1 VRSEVKEGAEAA
13 APVSLVARILRG
25 LRGHSLFS
33 HVLRSF
39 LTLAAG
45 DGAARAIGAVA
56 QIILIRRLNP
66 GPYGLITLGIA
77 LVGWFALVV
86 DSGTEQ
92 LNIREIAKEP
102 SRFREFADP
111 VLGLRIT
118 LSIVAG
124 ILLALGTYF
133 LSHSPGSQSVLPRF
147 ALVLPA
153 IAINLRWM
161 VLGIREA
168 RAVAIGNVAARL
180 AFLAAVVL
188 VVTRPHYAG
197 RVPYLEVL
205 AEATYAL
212 VIIAIVSRR
221 FGVPRPR
228 VDLAVWRSTLTQGF
242 PLLVY
247 GACRATILTIDIILI
262 ALILGHGQAGLYG
275 AALKPVALFLGTL
288 GLFSVSFLAG
298 YSSAPDGEATTL
310 FRRSVLLGLGSMLAV
325 AVALSAGSPLV
336 SFVFGSKYSGSA
348 TSLAVLAWVLPIA
361 ALGVPYSTVLI
372 ARRRQDVLMH
382 LNIVGAVVNVSANAI
397 VITLVGIEAA
407 AGVRVGTYALMLVL
421 NHHACVSRGFAPS
434 LGTVLSRLA
443 PRAATGRSG
452 A

>member
-1 VRSEVKEGAEAA
+1 VKGEAESA
-13 APVSLVARILRG
+13 APVSLGARVKQG
-25 LRGHSLFS
+25 LVGQSFFS

-56 QIILIRRLNP
+56 QIVLIRRLNP
-66 GPYGLITLGIA
+66 GPYGLVTIGIA

-92 LNIREIAKEP
+92 LNIREISKEP

-111 VLGLRIT
+111 VLGLRLT
-118 LSIVAG
+118 LSIAAG
-124 ILLALGTYF
+124 IILALGTYF
-133 LSHSPGSQSVLPRF
+133 LSHSSGSQAVLPRF

-168 RAVAIGNVAARL
+168 RAVALGNVAARI
-180 AFLAAVVL
+180 AFLVAVVF
-188 VVTRPHYAG
+188 VITRPHYAG
-197 RVPYLEVL
+197 RVPYLEAL
-205 AEATYAL
+205 AEATYAF
-212 VIIAIVSRR
+212 VIIALVSRR

-228 VDLAVWRSTLTQGF
+228 IDLAVWRSTLTQGF

-247 GACRATILTIDIILI
+247 GACRATILTIDIIMI
-262 ALILGHGQAGLYG
+262 GLILGHGQAGLYG

-298 YSSAPDGEATTL
+298 YSGAPDAEATTL
-310 FRRSVLLGLGSMLAV
+310 FRRSAVLGLVSMLAV
-325 AVALSAGSPLV
+325 AIALTAGSPLV
-336 SFVFGSKYSGSA
+336 SFVFGDKYSGSA
-348 TSLAVLAWVLPIA
+348 TSLAVLAWMLPIA
-361 ALGVPYSTVLI
+361 GLSVPYSTVLI

-382 LNIVGAVVNVSANAI
+382 NNIVGALFNVGANAI
-397 VITLVGIEAA
+397 VITVVGIEAA
-407 AGVRVGTYALMLVL
+407 AAVRVATYALMLVL
-421 NHHACVSRGFAPS
+421 NHRACVSRGFAPS
-434 LGTVLSRLA
+434 LGAVLGRAA
-443 PRAATGRSG
+443 PRTAAGQSG